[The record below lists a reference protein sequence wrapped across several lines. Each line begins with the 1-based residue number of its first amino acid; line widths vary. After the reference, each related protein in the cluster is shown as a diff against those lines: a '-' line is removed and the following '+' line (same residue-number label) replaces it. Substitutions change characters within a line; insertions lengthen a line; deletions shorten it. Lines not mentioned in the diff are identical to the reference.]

1 MENEQSLK
9 QKKIALAQSEHA
21 YIILELVRDCIP
33 NTPILAATEFQT
45 LVNAI
50 TLDAYSTLLRDLAD
64 HIEGIRKGKLHES

>member
-21 YIILELVRDCIP
+21 YIILELVRDCMP
-33 NTPILAATEFQT
+33 QTPILAPTEFQT

-50 TLDAYSTLLRDLAD
+50 TLDAMSTLLRDLAD
-64 HIEGIRKGKLHES
+64 HIEGIRKGKLHE